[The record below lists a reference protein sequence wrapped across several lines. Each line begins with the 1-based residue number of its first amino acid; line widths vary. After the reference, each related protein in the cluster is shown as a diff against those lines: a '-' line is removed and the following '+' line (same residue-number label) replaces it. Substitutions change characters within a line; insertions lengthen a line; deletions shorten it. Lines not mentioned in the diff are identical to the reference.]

1 MSDAHSADDLAQ
13 DVLTLIPPMRA
24 YARSLT
30 RNVTDADDLVQE
42 TLVKA
47 LANIDKFVPGTKLR
61 AWLFRIMRNT
71 FLTDI
76 HKRNRERPGAED
88 CVAGLLTVQP
98 QHDIYLR
105 GRRLMAAIA
114 TLPTKHREILILVV
128 MMGESYEDAARLC
141 DCAVGTVKSRV
152 NRARRMV
159 IAQLGEDELDD
170 LVQVQVNGR

>member
-1 MSDAHSADDLAQ
+1 MSDAQPQEDVAQ
-13 DVLTLIPPMRA
+13 DVLALIPPLRA

-42 TLVKA
+42 TLLKA
-47 LANIDKFVPGTKLR
+47 LANIDKYTPGTKLR

-76 HKRNRERPGAED
+76 HKRGRERPGDED
-88 CVAGLLTVQP
+88 CVAGQLSVQP
-98 QHDIYLR
+98 DHDMYLR
-105 GRRLMAAIA
+105 GRRLMKAIS
-114 TLPTKHREILILVV
+114 TLPTQYREILILVV
-128 MMGESYEDAARLC
+128 MMGESYEDAAKIC

-159 IAQLGEDELDD
+159 IDQLGEDELED
-170 LVQVQVNGR
+170 LCRVKVTGS

>member
-1 MSDAHSADDLAQ
+1 MSDAQPQEAVAQ
-13 DVLTLIPPMRA
+13 DVLTLIPPLRA

-42 TLVKA
+42 TLLKA
-47 LANIDKFVPGTKLR
+47 LANIEKYTPGTKLR

-76 HKRNRERPGAED
+76 HKRSRERPGDED
-88 CVAGLLTVQP
+88 CVAGQLSVQP
-98 QHDIYLR
+98 EHDMYLR
-105 GRRLMAAIA
+105 GRRMMVAINS
-114 TLPTKHREILILVV
+114 LPTKYREMLILVV
-128 MMGESYEDAARLC
+128 MMGESYDDAAKIC

-159 IAQLGEDELDD
+159 IAQLGPDELED
-170 LVQVQVNGR
+170 LVQVRATGS